1 MKGSR
6 RWDGALTGLLLG
18 VLALGP
24 GLAPGYLL
32 SFDMVFAPDAAFTR
46 MTFGLTGTVPRHV
59 PSDAFVTALGQVL
72 PGGAAQKLVL
82 LAIFVM
88 ACASAA
94 SLVPSPRLAPR
105 LAAGVLYAW
114 NPFVAERLLL
124 GHWAFLLGYAALPW
138 VVGAAADVHERGGTR
153 RLARALVPAAVGGF
167 AAIAVSGLAALAVAG
182 WRRTGRGG
190 ALGRTLAVL
199 VLLSLPWLVTGW
211 LRPSGMPG
219 DPGAVDAFAARADT
233 PFGTLGSLLLLGGA
247 WNAETVPTGYGT
259 PLLAVCALAAVAASL
274 AAYGRYCLRGARP
287 PWARGLAVAAGA
299 GFVLAALGA
308 VAAPLLK
315 GMIDLWS
322 GFAVLRDGQQYAAPL
337 AVAVAVGFG
346 LGVERVTRGAGGADA
361 AGRAL
366 GAFAIAVPLVLLPS
380 LAWGAAG
387 RLEPVHY
394 PGSWARARDIVRAD
408 RTAGDVLVLPW
419 ATYRSYGWNGRRT
432 SLDALPRYLD
442 RRVITSDAV
451 VIGAKTIPAEDP
463 RSRALDEAIA
473 SGRPLTEPLRAAGV
487 RYVAFDSET
496 GPGNPD
502 RARLAGAERLVDDAD
517 LVLYRIPGP
526 ARVREEAAPLA
537 PTVIAW
543 LVAIGVTLWS
553 FLPPSISLATRTPR
567 PPRRGKAP

>member
-1 MKGSR
+1 MRAR
-6 RWDGALTGLLLG
+6 RGRRVARR
-18 VLALGP
+18 VRA
-24 GLAPGYLL
+24 
-32 SFDMVFAPDAAFTR
+32 
-46 MTFGLTGTVPRHV
+46 
-59 PSDAFVTALGQVL
+59 VL
-72 PGGAAQKLVL
+72 PARGAA
-82 LAIFVM
+82 
-88 ACASAA
+88 
-94 SLVPSPRLAPR
+94 
-105 LAAGVLYAW
+105 
-114 NPFVAERLLL
+114 
-124 GHWAFLLGYAALPW
+124 
-138 VVGAAADVHERGGTR
+138 
-153 RLARALVPAAVGGF
+153 
-167 AAIAVSGLAALAVAG
+167 
-182 WRRTGRGG
+182 
-190 ALGRTLAVL
+190 
-199 VLLSLPWLVTGW
+199 
-211 LRPSGMPG
+211 
-219 DPGAVDAFAARADT
+219 
-233 PFGTLGSLLLLGGA
+233 
-247 WNAETVPTGYGT
+247 
-259 PLLAVCALAAVAASL
+259 
-274 AAYGRYCLRGARP
+274 

-553 FLPPSISLATRTPR
+553 FLPQALAWPLAPPAPLDVER
-567 PPRRGKAP
+567 PPDAHCDRGRGGRPAGRPRVVRRRAARQRLAERPGHQAALQLRLSVTQPLRGHASRGRVPPTSP